1 MGGKEW
7 FDVISWTRATMSFC
21 ILYDPVSTNGS
32 IMVSDAH
39 LCYEPAQCLVVA
51 RIGVDVRANV
61 ADINFSESVVANQ
74 MSHAVRKSKS

>member
-1 MGGKEW
+1 M
-7 FDVISWTRATMSFC
+7 VQSW
-21 ILYDPVSTNGS
+21 
-32 IMVSDAH
+32 VSDAH

-74 MSHAVRKSKS
+74 MSHAVRKSESYHSFLATLPWPQT